1 MSDYYSFISKIFLDN
16 EELIKEIEDSI
27 KNEDKD
33 YFSYSI
39 TKRGRY
45 TIISGIIRV
54 ISLDVSDYIPL
65 KYYKYFKVFNEKGYE
80 IY

>member
-1 MSDYYSFISKIFLDN
+1 MSTYYSFISKIFLDD
-16 EELIKEIEDSI
+16 EELIKEIEEAIAEPD
-27 KNEDKD
+27 E
-33 YFSYSI
+33 YHFSYSI
-39 TKRGRY
+39 IKRGRY